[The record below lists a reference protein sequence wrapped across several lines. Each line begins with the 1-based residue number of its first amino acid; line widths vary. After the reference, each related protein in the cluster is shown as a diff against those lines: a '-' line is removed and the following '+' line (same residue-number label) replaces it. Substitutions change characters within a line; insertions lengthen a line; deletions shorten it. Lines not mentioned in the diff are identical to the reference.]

1 MTETNETRR
10 EKREKRERER
20 ERETREGEG
29 DGGRGRDEEN
39 EDKVKDDGEA
49 SHLAVEAERPLR
61 LPPAPLGGS
70 AAEEKQAFVV
80 YRQRRC

>member
-1 MTETNETRR
+1 MKRE
-10 EKREKRERER
+10 EKREKRKEKRER
-20 ERETREGEG
+20 ESREGEG